1 MPQLYTHRETREQFH
16 LIRSDITVTGS
27 DIKLVE
33 YAPASEPENKQL
45 MLTEQWRQQMFRPMH
60 RLECPT
66 CAGTAKDPERP
77 VKPCPTC
84 FGSGWV
90 DHSGNPL
97 TSCRD
102 TAIALTEI
110 NRQFRQLQQITNRSD
125 VQQLLKNA
133 QDEVIARQEQE
144 WRDGPGRG
152 PEGKRYTGD

>member
-60 RLECPT
+60 RLECPN

-90 DHSGNPL
+90 NYSGEPL
-97 TSCRD
+97 TNCRE
-102 TAIALTEI
+102 TAIVLAEI
-110 NRQFRQLQQITNRSD
+110 HQQFRQLHQIANRSD

-133 QDEVIARQEQE
+133 QDDVMARQEQE
-144 WRDGPGRG
+144 WRDGHGRG